1 MQLSGRRYLVTH
13 IKPPQGAEAGS
24 PSVNSSLP
32 RLSDRD
38 VRIRRFRRDA
48 ICLGLDL
55 SVLALAFAAAFFAR
69 YEGRVPPA
77 MLDALAWNLPWVVL
91 LQYAMLAWQQ
101 VPRFS
106 WVFIGIRD
114 VPPMVKALS
123 ASALVLL
130 VVRYG
135 GGAFADDVP
144 ALRAVLVPSSVIV
157 FDAALAVL
165 GIAGVRGL
173 RRLQR
178 ERLRMRNART
188 QQQGTPTVLIGAG
201 VAGRMLLQELD
212 EFASLGYQP
221 VAFVDD
227 DREKLG
233 RLVGGIRVEGTT
245 DQLPEVAA
253 RHGAKIALITIASAD
268 RADVHRMIERCKT
281 ANLQTKIIPSLH
293 EIVTGKVRITQLRDV
308 AIEDLLGRAPV
319 EIERSLAPA
328 AIAGKV
334 VLVTGAGG
342 SIGSELCRQILR
354 LEPARLVLVE
364 RYENN
369 LYEIHRELVAG
380 SKADRVVPE
389 VADIGDE
396 QRMTDLF
403 ELHRPHLVFHAAA
416 HKHVPMM
423 ERAPREAIKN
433 NVFGTKMVADLA
445 DRHGVERFVFVST
458 DKAVRPSSV
467 MGATKRLAELYIK
480 ELGAR
485 SATRFV
491 SVRFGNVMGSA
502 GSVIPLFKEQIARGG
517 PVTVTH
523 PDMERFFMTI
533 PEASRLVLEA
543 AGMCEGGEV
552 MLLDMGSPVK
562 IRTLAENM
570 IRLSGFE
577 PYKQIDIAFTGMRP
591 GEKLYEELALPDEM
605 VHETPCK
612 KIFVW
617 RGNGWPVPMASVL
630 AKLREPGETPDEVRQ
645 TLRDVLPEFRTPPA
659 DPVYVPANVRNG
671 RAQVQRLAASS

>member
-1 MQLSGRRYLVTH
+1 MSP
-13 IKPPQGAEAGS
+13 IKSSLGAEDGS
-24 PSVNSSLP
+24 RSANSQPP

-38 VRIRRFRRDA
+38 VRLRRLRRDS

-55 SVLALAFAAAFFAR
+55 MVLAIAFCGAFLVR
-69 YEGRVPPA
+69 YEGRVPPGMVDA
-77 MLDALAWNLPWVVL
+77 MLWNLPWVVL
-91 LQYAMLAWQQ
+91 LQYALLAWQQ

-114 VPPMVKALS
+114 VPPIVRALGT
-123 ASALVLL
+123 AALVLL
-130 VVRYG
+130 AFRYG
-135 GGAFADDVP
+135 GGLFAAEGSSLH
-144 ALRAVLVPSSVIV
+144 ALLVPSSVVV
-157 FDAALAVL
+157 FDAAFAIL

-178 ERLRMRNART
+178 EHFRMRSARVSEK
-188 QQQGTPTVLIGAG
+188 GTPTVLIGAG
-201 VAGRMLLQELD
+201 VAGRMLQQELD
-212 EFASLGYQP
+212 EFADLGYLP
-221 VAFVDD
+221 VAFLDD

-245 DQLPEVAA
+245 AQLSEVAK
-253 RHGAKIALITIASAD
+253 RHGAKIALIAIASAD
-268 RADVHRMIERCKT
+268 RADVHRILEHCKT
-281 ANLQTKIIPSLH
+281 ANLQTKMIPSLH
-293 EIVTGKVRITQLRDV
+293 EIVTGKIRITQLRDV
-308 AIEDLLGRAPV
+308 AIEDLLGREPV
-319 EIERSLAPA
+319 EIEGSVAPA

-354 LEPARLVLVE
+354 LEPLRLVLVE

-369 LYEIHRELVAG
+369 LYEIHRELSAG
-380 SKADRVVPE
+380 SKAERVVPE
-389 VADIGDE
+389 IADITDE
-396 QRMTDLF
+396 QRMADVF
-403 ELHRPHLVFHAAA
+403 AQHRPQLVFHAAA

-423 ERAPREAIKN
+423 ERVPREAIKN

-445 DRHGVERFVFVST
+445 DRFGVERFVFVST

-485 SATRFV
+485 SKVKFV

-502 GSVIPLFKEQIARGG
+502 GSVIPLFREQIARGG

-523 PDMERFFMTI
+523 KDMERFFMTI

-605 VHETPCK
+605 VEETHCK

-617 RGNGWPVPMASVL
+617 RGNGWPVPMSSVL
-630 AKLREPGETPDEVRQ
+630 TRLREPGNTPDEVRQ
-645 TLRDVLPEFRTPPA
+645 TLREVLPEFRVPDG
-659 DPVYVPANVRNG
+659 DPLFIPVHGRNG
-671 RAQVQRLAASS
+671 RAAVTRVLASS